1 MKKFL
6 LLLIYITIAVSA
18 SSQIQIKGVVY
29 DENNETLPGTTVME
43 ENTQNGVVTDIDGVF
58 IINVSSETSVLLFS
72 SIGFETQKVELKGRN
87 LQLKVYMKESV
98 SILDEVVVVGYGQ
111 QKKASVIGAISDIRN
126 DQIKIAAPANLTNAI
141 AGRITGAIVRL
152 GDGNIGGGNTRYSED
167 GTLNDAQI
175 FIRGMATTN
184 SAAPLILVDG
194 IESSFANINPEDIEQ
209 MSVLKDAS
217 ATAVYGV
224 RGANGVI
231 LITTKRGQI
240 GKPKIFVKSEIRMH
254 EPLNFPTFLGA
265 YDYAY
270 LYNEASRNM
279 GLRER
284 YTQYDLER
292 WKLGDDP
299 YGHPD
304 VDWRNLLVED
314 YFTENQTSINL
325 TGGSEKIKYYIS
337 GEILNAG
344 GPFKGRDFDTYS
356 TNASYT
362 RYNLRTNFDFNIT
375 KSTLLNVSLN
385 SIIETKSDPNHDD
398 ASGQRYIGSYWWDIA
413 NLTVHEFPVFNPNGT
428 LNIGLPPSKS
438 NVYGSLYAG
447 GYVQRKTNSFQTNIT
462 LNQKLEFILKGLSL
476 RGMYGGVFN
485 SGSRFSYN
493 TSPAYWSYNS
503 DSDTY
508 RLAQAA
514 STPSIVNATLN
525 PNNRNHFELALNYEN
540 YFKEK
545 HRISMMAIYIMT
557 QSAFASNLPVN
568 YQGVSGRA
576 TYAFKDKYLAEFNV
590 GYNGSDQFVKG
601 NRYALLPAFSVGWV
615 LTEESFLKD
624 NKTFIDFLKI
634 RASYGTAGNDR
645 IGGYRFLYEYKY
657 NEENS
662 RWGAYSKY
670 PGIYQLGDIPQDNGK
685 GVREG
690 SLGNDKVGWEIAK
703 KSNIGLDFTMFNQK
717 LTGAVDFFMEKRNN
731 ILVVRDDIPTQ
742 TGLVKSMLPA
752 QNEGEVT
759 NKGYE
764 VSLNFKDKIN
774 DFRYEF
780 GLNYSFARNNI
791 EYIAEVEK
799 PYAYQ
804 MRKGHPIGTIF
815 GYTWTG
821 KFYDYPDLENPEI
834 PKPSYPIKAGD
845 LMFKDLN
852 NDGIINDY
860 DRGAIGYPSIP
871 EIIYGINM
879 GFDYKGIYAN
889 IFFQGASNVSST
901 YGNILMNEFAPNVQP
916 LHLGRWV
923 YDPARGLDTRNTATY
938 PSLDINGG
946 SQATREMSSF
956 KLIDSKYLRLK
967 SIEIGYAFSNNFFKN
982 IGISDIRI
990 YVNGSNILT
999 FNKYKPID
1007 PEYYAGSSG
1016 AYFPQTKY
1024 YSAGFNL
1031 TF

>member
-325 TGGSEKIKYYIS
+325 TGGSEKIKY
-337 GEILNAG
+337 
-344 GPFKGRDFDTYS
+344 
-356 TNASYT
+356 
-362 RYNLRTNFDFNIT
+362 
-375 KSTLLNVSLN
+375 
-385 SIIETKSDPNHDD
+385 
-398 ASGQRYIGSYWWDIA
+398 
-413 NLTVHEFPVFNPNGT
+413 
-428 LNIGLPPSKS
+428 
-438 NVYGSLYAG
+438 
-447 GYVQRKTNSFQTNIT
+447 
-462 LNQKLEFILKGLSL
+462 
-476 RGMYGGVFN
+476 
-485 SGSRFSYN
+485 
-493 TSPAYWSYNS
+493 
-503 DSDTY
+503 
-508 RLAQAA
+508 
-514 STPSIVNATLN
+514 
-525 PNNRNHFELALNYEN
+525 
-540 YFKEK
+540 
-545 HRISMMAIYIMT
+545 
-557 QSAFASNLPVN
+557 
-568 YQGVSGRA
+568 
-576 TYAFKDKYLAEFNV
+576 
-590 GYNGSDQFVKG
+590 
-601 NRYALLPAFSVGWV
+601 
-615 LTEESFLKD
+615 
-624 NKTFIDFLKI
+624 
-634 RASYGTAGNDR
+634 
-645 IGGYRFLYEYKY
+645 
-657 NEENS
+657 
-662 RWGAYSKY
+662 
-670 PGIYQLGDIPQDNGK
+670 
-685 GVREG
+685 
-690 SLGNDKVGWEIAK
+690 
-703 KSNIGLDFTMFNQK
+703 
-717 LTGAVDFFMEKRNN
+717 
-731 ILVVRDDIPTQ
+731 
-742 TGLVKSMLPA
+742 
-752 QNEGEVT
+752 
-759 NKGYE
+759 
-764 VSLNFKDKIN
+764 
-774 DFRYEF
+774 
-780 GLNYSFARNNI
+780 
-791 EYIAEVEK
+791 
-799 PYAYQ
+799 
-804 MRKGHPIGTIF
+804 
-815 GYTWTG
+815 
-821 KFYDYPDLENPEI
+821 
-834 PKPSYPIKAGD
+834 
-845 LMFKDLN
+845 
-852 NDGIINDY
+852 
-860 DRGAIGYPSIP
+860 
-871 EIIYGINM
+871 
-879 GFDYKGIYAN
+879 
-889 IFFQGASNVSST
+889 
-901 YGNILMNEFAPNVQP
+901 
-916 LHLGRWV
+916 
-923 YDPARGLDTRNTATY
+923 
-938 PSLDINGG
+938 
-946 SQATREMSSF
+946 
-956 KLIDSKYLRLK
+956 
-967 SIEIGYAFSNNFFKN
+967 
-982 IGISDIRI
+982 
-990 YVNGSNILT
+990 
-999 FNKYKPID
+999 
-1007 PEYYAGSSG
+1007 
-1016 AYFPQTKY
+1016 
-1024 YSAGFNL
+1024 
-1031 TF
+1031 